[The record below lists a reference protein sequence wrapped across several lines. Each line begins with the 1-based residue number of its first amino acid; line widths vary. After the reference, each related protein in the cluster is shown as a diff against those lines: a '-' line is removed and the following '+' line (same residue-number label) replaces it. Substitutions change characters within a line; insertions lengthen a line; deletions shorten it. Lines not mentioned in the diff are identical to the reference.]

1 MSQTVSHTGLLSTAQ
16 IWTKLFQANGID
28 AIHLWREVGVTP
40 ELLQEGPNA
49 RAPLKY
55 LDAAVTRAAA
65 RIPEEGWGLKMAGCW
80 HPGNLGVLGH
90 AWLAS
95 STLRT
100 GLTRLAR
107 YWRIVGTRAV
117 IELRDVHGGL
127 SFHYG
132 IQADPVVERIIP
144 DCWLALI
151 IDMCRVNAE
160 TRIVPRKVMLRR
172 QAPKNPKAWNDFY
185 GCAVSFE
192 AAENSF
198 TLTREDVDRVLP
210 TANRPLAGV
219 FDQLLTGQLAKLS
232 RDDVVSRCKAAFLE
246 QLSSGEPSADE
257 VAQQLHM
264 SNRTLQRKLSEAG
277 TSYQK
282 LVDDARRDLA
292 LRYIGDHGKSITDIT
307 FLLGFSGHST
317 FSRAFK
323 RWTGSSPSAYRQ
335 QTTAASPL

>member
-1 MSQTVSHTGLLSTAQ
+1 MSHTGLLSTAQ

-28 AIHLWREVGVTP
+28 AIHLWREVGVPP
-40 ELLQEGPNA
+40 ELMQEGPHA

-55 LDAAVTRAAA
+55 LDAAIIRVAA
-65 RIPEEGWGLKMAGCW
+65 RIPDEGWGLKMARCW

-107 YWRIVGTRAV
+107 YWRIVGTRAR
-117 IELRDVHGGL
+117 IELHDGHAGL
-127 SFHYG
+127 TFSYALAVDEPAVAFNT
-132 IQADPVVERIIP
+132 P
-144 DCWLALI
+144 DCWLALVL
-151 IDMCRVNAE
+151 DMCRVNADS
-160 TRIVPRKVMLRR
+160 RICPVKAKLRR
-172 QAPKNPKAWNDFY
+172 PRPANPQVWNDFY
-185 GCAVSFE
+185 GCKVEFG

-198 TLTREDVDRVLP
+198 TLSRTDVDRILP

-219 FDQLLTGQLAKLS
+219 LDGLLTEQLAKLT
-232 RDDVVSRCKAAFLE
+232 RDDVVSRCKVAFLE
-246 QLSSGEPSADE
+246 QLSSGEPSAED
-257 VAQQLHM
+257 VARQLHM

-282 LVDDARRDLA
+282 LVDDTRRDLA
-292 LRYIGDHGKSITDIT
+292 LRYIEDAGKSITDIT

-323 RWTGSSPSAYRQ
+323 RWTGTSPSDYRQRAAPSSPRQ
-335 QTTAASPL
+335 